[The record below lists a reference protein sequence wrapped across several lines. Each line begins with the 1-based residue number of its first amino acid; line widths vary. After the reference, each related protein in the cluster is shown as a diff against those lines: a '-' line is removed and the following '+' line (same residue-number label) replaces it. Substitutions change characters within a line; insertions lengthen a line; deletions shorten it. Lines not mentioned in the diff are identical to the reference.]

1 MANSANEYHAVYAE
15 YSRTLRT
22 WFVAYGVGGPVVILA
37 QDKVASLVINSG
49 YGWRIAAFFSTG
61 VLLQILLALINKY
74 AAYANYAGEAD
85 ADYRDRWWFTFGAW
99 ISRQFLIDLVI
110 DVLTAACFIYSTIAV
125 LDVLIAP
132 TMSVAR

>member
-49 YGWRIAAFFSTG
+49 YRWRIAAFFSVG
-61 VLLQILLALINKY
+61 VLLQIILALINKY

-85 ADYRDRWWFTFGAW
+85 ADYRDRWWFRFGAW
-99 ISRQFLIDLVI
+99 ISRQFLMDLVI
-110 DVLTAACFIYSTIAV
+110 DVLTTVCFMYSTVKV
-125 LDVLIAP
+125 LSILIAP
-132 TMSVAR
+132 AMSVGR